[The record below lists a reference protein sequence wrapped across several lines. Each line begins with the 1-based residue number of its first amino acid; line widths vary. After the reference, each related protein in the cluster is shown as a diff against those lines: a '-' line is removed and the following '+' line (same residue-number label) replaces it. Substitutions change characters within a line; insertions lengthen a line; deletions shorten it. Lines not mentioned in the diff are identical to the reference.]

1 MRCGSFDRRSR
12 RTLQTAFQSVIRIY
26 WFFSKWLI
34 WFLLPV
40 TCNEF
45 IVLNSPKSVE
55 FKGTSDLPSE
65 SLSDVLAAP
74 LGFSIGDSA
83 KFDGLFVKD
92 PFSSAQ
98 SVVTVVV
105 EGVDSLDFKVSFSR
119 KIYSVKLHNNLVIS
133 ERQVIQSCR
142 RRAQFRERVPHK
154 SPGS

>member
-1 MRCGSFDRRSR
+1 MTDTVSF
-12 RTLQTAFQSVIRIY
+12 
-26 WFFSKWLI
+26 
-34 WFLLPV
+34 LPV

-105 EGVDSLDFKVSFSR
+105 EGVDSLDFKVNFSR

-142 RRAQFRERVPHK
+142 RRAQFRGRVPHQ
-154 SPGS
+154 SHGSQPPCSWRWFNRQSQRRCWNTFRNDPATSH

>member
-1 MRCGSFDRRSR
+1 MS
-12 RTLQTAFQSVIRIY
+12 
-26 WFFSKWLI
+26 
-34 WFLLPV
+34 V

-45 IVLNSPKSVE
+45 IVLSSPKSVE

-98 SVVTVVV
+98 AVVTVVV
-105 EGVDSLDFKVSFSR
+105 EGVDSLDFKVNPSTE
-119 KIYSVKLHNNLVIS
+119 YDSVELHNVS
-133 ERQVIQSCR
+133 
-142 RRAQFRERVPHK
+142 
-154 SPGS
+154 